1 MSQLAKKINR
11 RIPMT
16 IANSPVNKILYRLAS
31 VAVAALFSSQLA
43 IAADI
48 TSELGANGQPDVIRI
63 KGPLNLGDEDKFRLL
78 ALASTKATVYLDSPG
93 GRVSPAI
100 EIGTIIRLKGYET
113 AVEEG
118 QCSSA
123 CALIWL
129 AGEPRVMSN
138 FSSIG
143 FHAPYVTG
151 NDGQRISGA
160 SQGARVGSYLTR
172 LGFSE
177 KVVMFAVNAGAEEI
191 QWLQKST
198 ADMLGIAVNLSTE
211 SQRRKSRELFSAGL
225 TLKSAPKP
233 SLEEAANFYRSSA
246 NLGFAGAQ
254 NNLGDLYE
262 SGQGVPK
269 NHNAAIYWYTRAA
282 ERGEPT
288 AYLSLASLLSEG
300 SSDPEILAESMKF
313 ATLAFMFLPD
323 GSNKVLAEE
332 LLSAISDKLD
342 ETKKASVLESVN
354 QWVPLFQENHLMGD
368 APKK

>member
-1 MSQLAKKINR
+1 
-11 RIPMT
+11 MT
-16 IANSPVNKILYRLAS
+16 ITNSPVNKILYRLAS
-31 VAVAALFSSQLA
+31 VAVAALLSSQLA

-78 ALASTKATVYLDSPG
+78 ALASPKATVYLDSPG

-100 EIGTIIRLKGYET
+100 EIGTIIRLKGFET
-113 AVEEG
+113 AVEDG

-198 ADMLGIAVNLSTE
+198 ADSLGITVI
-211 SQRRKSRELFSAGL
+211 QR
-225 TLKSAPKP
+225 T
-233 SLEEAANFYRSSA
+233 
-246 NLGFAGAQ
+246 
-254 NNLGDLYE
+254 
-262 SGQGVPK
+262 
-269 NHNAAIYWYTRAA
+269 
-282 ERGEPT
+282 
-288 AYLSLASLLSEG
+288 
-300 SSDPEILAESMKF
+300 
-313 ATLAFMFLPD
+313 
-323 GSNKVLAEE
+323 
-332 LLSAISDKLD
+332 
-342 ETKKASVLESVN
+342 
-354 QWVPLFQENHLMGD
+354 
-368 APKK
+368 